1 MSFLDFTDRAAEIL
15 GPEGPFADVLPG
27 FTVREQQR
35 ELADAIEVALANDR
49 VLIGEAGTGVGKTFA
64 YLVPAMLSG
73 LRVIVSTGTRHLQDQ
88 LFSKDIPRVREI
100 LGVDVLPAILKG
112 RANYL
117 CKHRLAQA
125 RGNAL
130 LIQDPETLRQLE
142 VIHKWSLQT
151 RSGDVAEV
159 KEVPE
164 DAPVWAHVTST
175 PDFCSA
181 HEHHELEDCF
191 VHHARRAAQEADI
204 VVINHH
210 LFFADLALKDEGYGE
225 VLPSANAFILDE
237 AHQIPEVASQFF
249 SQRFSS
255 RQLEELVRDAQS
267 AQLAEAPDM
276 AEIREA
282 ARQLEQ
288 ASRDMRL
295 AMGRSVR
302 REPWSSIEHSA
313 PVQKGLG
320 ALDKA
325 YKSLLVLL
333 EVASVRGKSLESCL
347 RRCEAQIGLL
357 SLFSLEVD
365 QEKVYWFET
374 YRTQFSLYVTPLTVA
389 DSFQRSMSAH
399 KAAWVFTSATLSV
412 DGSFAHFRE
421 SLGLENQNVDEC
433 RLDSPFDYTNNALIY
448 LPPRLPDPRD
458 PHYTVEVLEAA
469 LPVMNAAEGRSF
481 LLFTSYRAMNEAA
494 DWLVDRCAF
503 PLLVQGDMPKQELMT
518 EFVTLGNAVLLGT
531 ASFWEGV
538 DVRGEALSCVVIDKL
553 PFASPGDPVIQARIE
568 ALRKRGGNPFMDYQ
582 LPQAA
587 IMLKQGVG
595 RLIRDMQDRG
605 VLMLCDPRLRTK
617 SYGRI
622 FFRSLPPM
630 RQTVE
635 QRDVEQFFSQGKHA

>member
-1 MSFLDFTDRAAEIL
+1 MSFLNFADRAAEIL

-35 ELADAIEVALANDR
+35 ELADAIEIALANDR
-49 VLIGEAGTGVGKTFA
+49 ILIGEAGTGVGKTFA

-88 LFSKDIPRVREI
+88 LFAKDIPRVREI
-100 LGVDVLPAILKG
+100 LGVDILPAILKG

-125 RGNAL
+125 RGNSL
-130 LIQDPETLRQLE
+130 LIQDAETLRQLE

-159 KEVPE
+159 KEIPE
-164 DAPVWAHVTST
+164 GAPVWGYVTST
-175 PDFCSA
+175 PDFCAA

-237 AHQIPEVASQFF
+237 AHQIQEVASQFF

-267 AQLAEAPDM
+267 AQLSEAPDM

-295 AMGRSVR
+295 AMGHSVR

-313 PVQKGLG
+313 TVQKGLE

-357 SLFSLEVD
+357 SLFSMEAD
-365 QEKVYWFET
+365 PEKVYWFET
-374 YRTQFSLYVTPLTVA
+374 YRTQFSLYLTPLTVA
-389 DSFQRSMSAH
+389 DPFQRSMSAH

-448 LPPRLPDPRD
+448 LPPGLPDPRD
-458 PHYTVEVLEAA
+458 SHYTVKVLEAA
-469 LPVMNAAEGRSF
+469 LPVLNAAEGRSF

-503 PLLVQGDMPKQELMT
+503 PLLVQGDMPKQELMA

-538 DVRGEALSCVVIDKL
+538 DVRGEALSCVIIDKL

-635 QRDVEQFFSQGKHA
+635 QRDVEQFFSRGKQG

>member
-1 MSFLDFTDRAAEIL
+1 MSFLNFADRAAEIL

-35 ELADAIEVALANDR
+35 ELADAIEIALANDR
-49 VLIGEAGTGVGKTFA
+49 ILIGEAGTGVGKTFA

-88 LFSKDIPRVREI
+88 LFAKDIPRVREI
-100 LGVDVLPAILKG
+100 LGVDILPAILKG

-125 RGNAL
+125 RGNSL
-130 LIQDPETLRQLE
+130 LIQDAETLRQLE

-159 KEVPE
+159 KEIPE
-164 DAPVWAHVTST
+164 GAPVWGYVTST
-175 PDFCSA
+175 PDFCAA

-267 AQLAEAPDM
+267 AQLSEAPDM

-295 AMGRSVR
+295 AMGHSVR

-313 PVQKGLG
+313 TVQKGLE

-357 SLFSLEVD
+357 SLFSMEAD
-365 QEKVYWFET
+365 PEKVYWFET
-374 YRTQFSLYVTPLTVA
+374 YRTQFSLYLTPLTVA
-389 DSFQRSMSAH
+389 DPFQRSMSAH

-448 LPPRLPDPRD
+448 LPPGLPDPRD
-458 PHYTVEVLEAA
+458 PHYTVKVLEAA
-469 LPVMNAAEGRSF
+469 LPVLNAAEGRSF

-503 PLLVQGDMPKQELMT
+503 PLLVQGDMPKQELMA

-538 DVRGEALSCVVIDKL
+538 DVRGEALSCVIIDKL

-635 QRDVEQFFSQGKHA
+635 QRDVEQFFSRGKQG

>member
-1 MSFLDFTDRAAEIL
+1 MSFLNFADRAAEIL

-35 ELADAIEVALANDR
+35 ELADAIEIALANDR
-49 VLIGEAGTGVGKTFA
+49 ILIGEAGTGVGKTFA

-88 LFSKDIPRVREI
+88 LFAKDIPRVREI
-100 LGVDVLPAILKG
+100 LGVDILPAILKG

-125 RGNAL
+125 RGNSL
-130 LIQDPETLRQLE
+130 LIQDAETLRQLE

-159 KEVPE
+159 KEIPE
-164 DAPVWAHVTST
+164 GAPVWGYVTST
-175 PDFCSA
+175 PDFCAA

-267 AQLAEAPDM
+267 AQLSEALDM
-276 AEIREA
+276 PEIREA

-295 AMGRSVR
+295 AMGHSVR

-313 PVQKGLG
+313 TVQKGLE

-357 SLFSLEVD
+357 SLFSMEAD
-365 QEKVYWFET
+365 PEKVYWFET
-374 YRTQFSLYVTPLTVA
+374 YRTQFSLYLTPLTVA
-389 DSFQRSMSAH
+389 DPFQRSMSAH

-448 LPPRLPDPRD
+448 LPPGLPDPRD
-458 PHYTVEVLEAA
+458 PHYTVKVLEAA
-469 LPVMNAAEGRSF
+469 LPVLNAAEGRSF

-503 PLLVQGDMPKQELMT
+503 PLLVQGDMPKQELMA

-538 DVRGEALSCVVIDKL
+538 DVRGEALSCVIIDKL

-587 IMLKQGVG
+587 IMLKQG
-595 RLIRDMQDRG
+595 
-605 VLMLCDPRLRTK
+605 
-617 SYGRI
+617 
-622 FFRSLPPM
+622 
-630 RQTVE
+630 
-635 QRDVEQFFSQGKHA
+635 

>member
-1 MSFLDFTDRAAEIL
+1 MSFLNFADRAAEIL

-35 ELADAIEVALANDR
+35 ELADAIEIALANDR
-49 VLIGEAGTGVGKTFA
+49 ILIGEAGTDVGKTFA

-88 LFSKDIPRVREI
+88 LFAKDIPRVREI
-100 LGVDVLPAILKG
+100 LGVDILPAILKG

-125 RGNAL
+125 RGNSL
-130 LIQDPETLRQLE
+130 LIQDAETLRQLE

-159 KEVPE
+159 KEIPE
-164 DAPVWAHVTST
+164 GAPVWGYVTST
-175 PDFCSA
+175 PDFCAA

-267 AQLAEAPDM
+267 AQLSEAPDM

-295 AMGRSVR
+295 AMGHSVR

-313 PVQKGLG
+313 TVQKGLE

-357 SLFSLEVD
+357 SLFSMEAD
-365 QEKVYWFET
+365 PEKVYWFET
-374 YRTQFSLYVTPLTVA
+374 YRTQFSLYLTPLTVA
-389 DSFQRSMSAH
+389 DPFQRSMSAH

-448 LPPRLPDPRD
+448 LPPGLPDPRD
-458 PHYTVEVLEAA
+458 PHYTVKVLEAA
-469 LPVMNAAEGRSF
+469 LPVLNAAEGRSF

-503 PLLVQGDMPKQELMT
+503 PLLVQGDMPKQELMA

-538 DVRGEALSCVVIDKL
+538 DVRGEALSCVIIDKL

-605 VLMLCDPRLRTK
+605 SRRK
-617 SYGRI
+617 G
-622 FFRSLPPM
+622 
-630 RQTVE
+630 
-635 QRDVEQFFSQGKHA
+635 